1 MTHSETGQPAGTAA
15 DAGES
20 GRWWALA
27 ALALSGLT
35 IGLDSTVLNVALP
48 ELSTSLHAT
57 TGQLQW
63 FADAYTLVVGVAMLP
78 AANLGDR
85 YGRKRL
91 LVASLLVFA
100 VASASCA
107 FSKSAAELIAA
118 RAVLGLAGAA
128 MLPLGMAMLP
138 TLFPGRDERTR
149 AVSMWALAST
159 AGLPL
164 GPILGGLLL
173 DHLWWGSV
181 FLINVPLAAIG
192 ALVLAGFL
200 PEARSARPLA
210 LDVPGAIL
218 SSTALAALIYGFINA
233 GQRGWAHAGTW
244 APILAALALFAG
256 FIGWERR
263 SSHPLIELGLFA
275 SPQFVWGTVHATI
288 APFAM
293 FGVLFVL
300 PQYFQSVEGT
310 SPLGTGLR
318 LVPMIAGMIIGTRAG
333 GWLARRL
340 GAGIVIAA
348 GFVLAAAGLAGGA
361 STGAGTGYGFAAG
374 WITLL
379 GLGVGIAMPTAIS
392 AALGAL
398 TAERAGAGSGL
409 MQAVRQVGG
418 TVGVAVLG
426 TVLDSG
432 YRADAHTGRLPGAL
446 AQAVRSSVAAG
457 VAAARELH
465 DDTLEHAVRA
475 AFVHGMDLTLIVAGA
490 LVLSGAILAAVFLP
504 RHVPPAADPKL
515 PPVIRAGGRLP

>member
-1 MTHSETGQPAGTAA
+1 MSSLRRAQRAGSAA
-15 DAGES
+15 DVGGS
-20 GRWWALA
+20 SRWWALA

-91 LVASLLVFA
+91 LVASVLLFS
-100 VASASCA
+100 VASAWCA
-107 FSKSAAELIAA
+107 FSTSADELIAA

-128 MLPLGMAMLP
+128 MVPLGMAMLP
-138 TLFPGRDERTR
+138 TLFPDSDERTR
-149 AVSMWALAST
+149 AISMWALASI

-173 DHLWWGSV
+173 DYFWWGSV
-181 FLINVPLAAIG
+181 FLINVPLAVFSAFV
-192 ALVLAGFL
+192 LVRFL

-233 GQRGWAHAGTW
+233 GQHGWGQAGTW
-244 APILAALALFAG
+244 APMLGGLVLFAA

-263 SSHPLIELGLFA
+263 SSHPLIELGLFTN
-275 SPQFVWGTVHATI
+275 PQFVWGTVHATI
-288 APFAM
+288 APFAL
-293 FGVLFVL
+293 FGLLFIL
-300 PQYFQSVEGT
+300 PQYFQSVDGT
-310 SPLGTGLR
+310 SPLRTGLR
-318 LVPMIAGMIIGTRAG
+318 VVPMIAGMIIGARAG
-333 GWLARRL
+333 EWLAKRI
-340 GAGIVIAA
+340 GVGIVIAV
-348 GFVLAAAGLAGGA
+348 GFVLAAAGLSTGA
-361 STGAGTGYGFAAG
+361 STGVGTSYGFAAG
-374 WITLL
+374 WIALL
-379 GLGVGIAMPTAIS
+379 GFGVGIAMPTAIG
-392 AALGAL
+392 AALGVL

-418 TVGVAVLG
+418 AVGVAVLG

-432 YRADAHTGRLPGAL
+432 YRAHTAHLPGAL
-446 AQAVRSSVAAG
+446 AQAVHASVAAG
-457 VAAARELH
+457 VAVAQELH
-465 DDTLEHAVRA
+465 DNAVEHVVRV
-475 AFVHGMDLTLIVAGA
+475 AFVHGMDLTLIVSGA

-504 RHVPPAADPKL
+504 RHVLPAVNQPTAEPADEPK
-515 PPVIRAGGRLP
+515 IRE